1 MDAPS
6 APDPSTAAAD
16 PSPAVAG
23 MQDASPRAVA
33 KRFPRLDRLY
43 ERIRRI
49 YLTADSRSL
58 SAGRIA
64 LALVLLRDL
73 IGRWLEIRIWYTNDG
88 IIPNHTLLWRP
99 PWDHVFSLFYL
110 ASYWYEA
117 AFGFVIC
124 LIVYLCLLV
133 GFRTKLAQVLAWIC
147 MLSLHGR
154 TLLFDNGGDVV
165 LGLLTTWTMFLPT
178 GRYFSVD
185 AVLARRR
192 AAMTAAQEPDV
203 GGAHPASM
211 ARAKSFV
218 SLGVLALTTQLA
230 IIYFF
235 NAVHKQGRSWLQD
248 GSAVHYAIN
257 LDRLATWFAVWL
269 RNWMSPTFARGL
281 TYSALVT
288 EAMLPLLLL
297 SPFWVRGSR
306 RLAVVMVFGLHM
318 GFAACMN
325 LGNFVPAMI
334 AYTPNFIR
342 GEDWDALERW
352 WARSV
357 KRADLG
363 LRIQLRLTAIIDRL
377 STLLTPGR
385 WVRVAAP
392 GPVIGWLRRRVPAAR
407 EVVVVMLMGV
417 AGSQVLDENWAA
429 HRVIDHHNSPPIAAA
444 VSYLDM
450 FQGWSMFAPEAPMTD
465 FNLMVDAV
473 TVDGRHVD
481 PYNEIANP
489 KYPHPGFTIP
499 VALGP
504 SWLFYGYGN
513 HIPNRGN
520 YHQALLEWV
529 LRYPERTGNPKDQ
542 IVTFKL
548 YTVEDD
554 SPPLGER
561 KPRNLRWKV
570 MISYP

>member
-1 MDAPS
+1 M
-6 APDPSTAAAD
+6 
-16 PSPAVAG
+16 
-23 MQDASPRAVA
+23 PRAMA
-33 KRFPRLDRLY
+33 KRFPWMDRLY
-43 ERIRRI
+43 EEIRRI
-49 YLTADSRSL
+49 YLTADLRSL
-58 SAGRIA
+58 AAGRIA

-73 IGRWLEIRIWYTNDG
+73 IGRWLELGIWYTNDG
-88 IIPNHTLLWRP
+88 IIPNHSLLWRP
-99 PWDHVFSLFYL
+99 SWDHVFSLFYL
-110 ASYWYEA
+110 CSYWYEA

-124 LIVYLCLLV
+124 LIVYLALLA
-133 GFRTKLAQVLAWIC
+133 GFRTKLAQVLAWIA

-178 GRYFSVD
+178 GRRFSVD

-192 AAMTAAQEPDV
+192 AARMAAEQD
-203 GGAHPASM
+203 PAAAAAAAKLD
-211 ARAKSFV
+211 ARSFV
-218 SLGVLALTTQLA
+218 SLGVLALTMQLA
-230 IIYFF
+230 IIYTF
-235 NAVHKQGRSWLQD
+235 NAIHKQGRSWLHD
-248 GSAVHYAIN
+248 GSAVNYAIH

-269 RNWMSPTFARGL
+269 RNWMSPTFAKGL
-281 TYSALVT
+281 TWRALAT
-288 EAMLPLLLL
+288 EAMLPFLLL
-297 SPFWVRGSR
+297 SPFAVRGCR
-306 RLAVVMVFGLHM
+306 RLAVVLVFGLHM
-318 GFAACMN
+318 GFAACLN

-334 AYTPNFIR
+334 AFTPNYIR
-342 GEDWDALERW
+342 GEDWDAFERW
-352 WARSV
+352 WARNV
-357 KRADLG
+357 RRAAFG
-363 LRIQLRLTAIIDRL
+363 ARVHARLTAIIERAAV
-377 STLLTPGR
+377 LLTPGR
-385 WVRVAAP
+385 WARVAAP
-392 GPVIGWLRRRVPAAR
+392 GPVFAAVRRMLPATR
-407 EVVVVMLMGV
+407 EVLVVMLMGI

-429 HRVIDHHNSPPIAAA
+429 HRVIDHHNAKPVAAA

-513 HIPNRGN
+513 HIPNRGA

-529 LRYPERTGNPKDQ
+529 LRYPERTGNPKDK
-542 IVTFKL
+542 IVSFKL

-554 SPPLGER
+554 SPVLGER
-561 KPRNLRWKV
+561 QPKNLRWKV

>member
-1 MDAPS
+1 
-6 APDPSTAAAD
+6 
-16 PSPAVAG
+16 
-23 MQDASPRAVA
+23 MQDATPRAVT
-33 KRFPRLDRLY
+33 KRFPKLDRLY
-43 ERIRRI
+43 DGIRRI

-99 PWDHVFSLFYL
+99 SWDHVFSLFYL

-117 AFGFVIC
+117 AFGFAIC
-124 LIVYLCLLV
+124 LIVYLALLV
-133 GFRTKLAQVLAWIC
+133 GFRTKLAQILAWIC

-185 AVLARRR
+185 AVLVRRR
-192 AAMTAAQEPDV
+192 AAMAAAAAAAAQELAV
-203 GGAHPASM
+203 GAALPANP

-218 SLGVLALTTQLA
+218 SLGVLAVTMQLA

-235 NAVHKQGRSWLQD
+235 NAIHKQGRSWLQD

-281 TYSALVT
+281 TWSALAT

-297 SPFWVRGSR
+297 SPFWVRGTR
-306 RLAVVMVFGLHM
+306 RLAVVMVVGLHL
-318 GFAACMN
+318 GFAACLN

-334 AYTPNFIR
+334 AYAPNFIR

-352 WARSV
+352 WVRSV

-363 LRIQLRLTAIIDRL
+363 DRIRIRMTAIIERL
-377 STLLTPGR
+377 ATLLTPGR
-385 WVRVAAP
+385 WARVAGP
-392 GPVIGWLRRRVPAAR
+392 GPVVAWIRRRVPAVR

-429 HRVIDHHNSPPIAAA
+429 HRVIDHHNAPPIAAA
-444 VSYLDM
+444 VSYLDL

-465 FNLMVDAV
+465 FNLMVDAT

-513 HIPNRGN
+513 HIPNRGA

-529 LRYPERTGNPKDQ
+529 LRYPQRTGNPNDQ

-554 SPPLGER
+554 SPRLGER
-561 KPRNLRWKV
+561 KPTNLRWKV

>member
-1 MDAPS
+1 
-6 APDPSTAAAD
+6 
-16 PSPAVAG
+16 
-23 MQDASPRAVA
+23 MQDATPRAVT
-33 KRFPRLDRLY
+33 KRFPKLDRLY
-43 ERIRRI
+43 DGIRRI

-99 PWDHVFSLFYL
+99 SWDHVFSLFYL

-117 AFGFVIC
+117 AFGFAIC
-124 LIVYLCLLV
+124 LIVYLALLV
-133 GFRTKLAQVLAWIC
+133 GFRTKLAQILAWIC

-185 AVLARRR
+185 AVLVRRR
-192 AAMTAAQEPDV
+192 AAMAAAAAAAAQELAV
-203 GGAHPASM
+203 GAALPANP

-218 SLGVLALTTQLA
+218 SLGVLAVTMQLA

-235 NAVHKQGRSWLQD
+235 NAIHKQGRSWLQD

-281 TYSALVT
+281 TWSALAT

-297 SPFWVRGSR
+297 SPFWVRGTR
-306 RLAVVMVFGLHM
+306 RLAVVMVVGLHL
-318 GFAACMN
+318 GFAACLN

-334 AYTPNFIR
+334 AYAPNFIR

-352 WARSV
+352 WVRSV

-363 LRIQLRLTAIIDRL
+363 DRIRIRLTAIIERL
-377 STLLTPGR
+377 ATLLTPGR
-385 WVRVAAP
+385 WARVAGP
-392 GPVIGWLRRRVPAAR
+392 GPVVAWIRRRVPAVR

-429 HRVIDHHNSPPIAAA
+429 HRVIDHHNAPPIAAA
-444 VSYLDM
+444 VSYLDL

-465 FNLMVDAV
+465 FNLMVDAT

-513 HIPNRGN
+513 HIPNRGA

-529 LRYPERTGNPKDQ
+529 LRYPQRTGNPNDQ

-554 SPPLGER
+554 SPRLGER
-561 KPRNLRWKV
+561 KPTNLRWKV